1 MATLYQIL
9 LIISQKEFT
18 KLNVKILI
26 AFLYMKVLRRIL
38 EDINIYLVIKI
49 IQTKLMKYWKRD
61 FKNTFTFS
69 NNNINTFILSLW
81 KGVYPYENID
91 NSEKFNETTIPEKEE
106 FYSNLKME
114 DITDAD

>member
-1 MATLYQIL
+1 MATLSNLVDNFTEGIHKIKCEDSDCF
-9 LIISQKEFT
+9 LI
-18 KLNVKILI
+18 
-26 AFLYMKVLRRIL
+26 YVLRRIL

-91 NSEKFNETTIPEKEE
+91 NWEKFNETTIPEKEE

>member
-1 MATLYQIL
+1 
-9 LIISQKEFT
+9 
-18 KLNVKILI
+18 
-26 AFLYMKVLRRIL
+26 
-38 EDINIYLVIKI
+38 
-49 IQTKLMKYWKRD
+49 MKYWKRD

-69 NNNINTFILSLW
+69 NNSINTFILSLW